1 MASRDEAPRD
11 VLPACLVRRAGER
24 RTATVWR
31 EARQPG
37 RSEARKSGRSQP
49 DTGHTRRA
57 VRCVRFITMAL
68 SQRRYHNGPAGRPR
82 GRRGITYARDPRR
95 RPYIRVPDRDPRTYR
110 TGAGVSPS
118 ASPRDRRPAASRA
131 RADTPVGSP
140 EPAGAPHNRR
150 PEIRDKIPPRSRVV
164 LFCLQRPKNGACAAQ
179 QDSLHHTQANP
190 HHTNS

>member
-82 GRRGITYARDPRR
+82 GRRGITYARDRPSAARISAFRIAIRERTARVPAYPRPRR
-95 RPYIRVPDRDPRTYR
+95 RAIGDP
-110 TGAGVSPS
+110 
-118 ASPRDRRPAASRA
+118 PRA
-131 RADTPVGSP
+131 
-140 EPAGAPHNRR
+140 EPAPT
-150 PEIRDKIPPRSRVV
+150 PRSGPRNPPARRTTAGRKFAIRSRRVHASFYFV
-164 LFCLQRPKNGACAAQ
+164 YKTAKKRGVCRTAGQPPP
-179 QDSLHHTQANP
+179 HTSKPAS
-190 HHTNS
+190 H